1 MIDLHTHILP
11 GLDDGPGELPKAL
24 KMARAAVA
32 DGIRTMVATPH
43 CGDGAYDTAPDTV
56 HRAVEVLNHALQQ
69 NGIRLTVL
77 PGAEVR
83 LGGDDPVGLLKA
95 GRLMTLND
103 TGRYL
108 LVELPPLDWH
118 PQIVDQLY
126 RLRLTGVTPV
136 LAHAERIIPFQERPE
151 RIADLVHSGTAVQ
164 ITAASLLGAFG
175 PAAKKLAIRLLKHGR
190 VHAMAS
196 DAHSVRRRP
205 PLLSAGVQAAARI
218 VGRTRAMA
226 LVVELPA
233 AMVDG
238 RPLPVVNPPAEDT
251 TSPPG
256 LWRRWFAA
264 TRG

>member
-11 GLDDGPGELPKAL
+11 GLDDGPKDLPTAL

-32 DGIRTMVATPH
+32 DGIQTMVATPH
-43 CGDGAYDTAPDTV
+43 CGDGVYDTTPDTV
-56 HRAVEVLNHALQQ
+56 RRAVEVLTQALQAH
-69 NGIRLTVL
+69 GIHLTVL

-83 LGGDDPVGLLKA
+83 LGGADPVGLLKA

-126 RLRLTGVTPV
+126 RLRLAGATPV
-136 LAHAERIIPFQERPE
+136 LAHAERIMPFQEHPE
-151 RIADLVHSGTAVQ
+151 RIAGLVRSGAAVQ

-175 PAAKKLAIRLLKHGR
+175 PAAKKLAIRLLKHGQ

-205 PLLSAGVQAAARI
+205 PHLSPGVQAAAQI
-218 VGRTRAMA
+218 VGPTRAMA
-226 LVVELPA
+226 LVDELPA
-233 AMVDG
+233 VIVDG
-238 RPLPVVNPPAEDT
+238 RPLPVVDPPAEDAAA
-251 TSPPG
+251 PPNR
-256 LWRRWFAA
+256 WRRWFGAA
-264 TRG
+264 RG